1 VQSRRSFRSYGAT
14 VIGIALASAASAEP
28 ILTVVPDV
36 IPHSPTVVTVE
47 VDPNGTPLSGVLLN
61 FSSLASGLE
70 MIDVVATDVEIESSG
85 PAQEGANYE
94 GSFGGAFDIDKT
106 LPFEVGTLELEGFV
120 DTTPLVLT
128 GEYIGSG
135 PEFVGIPIDPTDVA
149 VVPEPAMPAL
159 QLAALAT
166 IFGLSRSRV
175 SHRLRPA
182 RSDS

>member
-1 VQSRRSFRSYGAT
+1 
-14 VIGIALASAASAEP
+14 
-28 ILTVVPDV
+28 VVPDV

-47 VDPNGTPLSGVLLN
+47 VDPNGTPLAGVLLN

-70 MIDVVATDVEIESSG
+70 ILEVVATDVEIESSG
-85 PAQEGANYE
+85 PAQEGDNWE
-94 GSFGGAFDIDKT
+94 GSFGGAFDFNKT
-106 LPFEVGTLELEGFV
+106 MPFEVGTLTLEGFV

-128 GEYIGSG
+128 GEFLA
-135 PEFVGIPIDPTDVA
+135 FVDDELVDIPIDLTDVA